1 MNPDTTFVAPVTQL
15 VTNPALVNMLI
26 GAIVAIL
33 TYIIGVIK
41 LPKGIAA
48 KIVQYAVIVVIAIM
62 ETEKKANIAEAREKG
77 NIPTSSEK
85 LILATQFVENEVF
98 KSPNRSVFD
107 KITKVLGGV
116 GSVVNIAFPI
126 IKPFLKK

>member
-1 MNPDTTFVAPVTQL
+1 MNPDTTFVTQATEL
-15 VTNPALVNMLI
+15 VTNPAFTNMLI
-26 GAIVAIL
+26 GAIVAII
-33 TYIIGVIK
+33 TYLIGVVK

-85 LILATQFVENEVF
+85 LIMATQFAETAIY
-98 KSPNRSVFD
+98 KSPNKSVFD

>member
-1 MNPDTTFVAPVTQL
+1 MNPDTTFVTQATEL
-15 VTNPALVNMLI
+15 VTNPAFTNMLI
-26 GAIVAIL
+26 GAIVAII
-33 TYIIGVIK
+33 TYLIGVVK

-48 KIVQYAVIVVIAIM
+48 KVVQYAVIVVIAIM

-107 KITKVLGGV
+107 KIGKVLGGV

>member
-1 MNPDTTFVAPVTQL
+1 
-15 VTNPALVNMLI
+15 
-26 GAIVAIL
+26 
-33 TYIIGVIK
+33 
-41 LPKGIAA
+41 
-48 KIVQYAVIVVIAIM
+48 VIVVIAIM

-107 KITKVLGGV
+107 KIGKVLGGV

>member
-1 MNPDTTFVAPVTQL
+1 MQPDTTFVAQATEL
-15 VTNPALVNMLI
+15 VTNPAFTNMLI

-107 KITKVLGGV
+107 KIGKVLGVV

>member
-1 MNPDTTFVAPVTQL
+1 MNPDTTFVTQATEL
-15 VTNPALVNMLI
+15 VTNPAFTNMLI
-26 GAIVAIL
+26 GAIVAII
-33 TYIIGVIK
+33 TYLIGVIK

-62 ETEKKANIAEAREKG
+62 ETEKKANIAEEREKG

-107 KITKVLGGV
+107 KIGKVLGGV

>member
-1 MNPDTTFVAPVTQL
+1 MQPDTTFVTQATEL
-15 VTNPALVNMLI
+15 VTNPAFTNMLI
-26 GAIVAIL
+26 GAIVAII
-33 TYIIGVIK
+33 TYLIGVIK

-107 KITKVLGGV
+107 KIGKVLGGV

>member
-1 MNPDTTFVAPVTQL
+1 MNPDTTFVTQATEL
-15 VTNPALVNMLI
+15 VTNPAFTNMLI
-26 GAIVAIL
+26 GAIVAII
-33 TYIIGVIK
+33 TYLIGVVK

-107 KITKVLGGV
+107 KIGKVLGGV

>member
-1 MNPDTTFVAPVTQL
+1 MNPDTTFVTQATEL
-15 VTNPALVNMLI
+15 VTNPAFTNMLI
-26 GAIVAIL
+26 GAIVAII
-33 TYIIGVIK
+33 TYLIGVIK

-48 KIVQYAVIVVIAIM
+48 KVVQYAVIVVIAIID
-62 ETEKKANIAEAREKG
+62 TERKANASIESDKG
-77 NIPTSSEK
+77 KIPTSTEK
-85 LILATQFVENEVF
+85 LIMATQFVEE
-98 KSPNRSVFD
+98 KIIASPNKSVFD

>member
-26 GAIVAIL
+26 GAIVAII
-33 TYIIGVIK
+33 TYLIGVVK

-107 KITKVLGGV
+107 KIGKVLGGV